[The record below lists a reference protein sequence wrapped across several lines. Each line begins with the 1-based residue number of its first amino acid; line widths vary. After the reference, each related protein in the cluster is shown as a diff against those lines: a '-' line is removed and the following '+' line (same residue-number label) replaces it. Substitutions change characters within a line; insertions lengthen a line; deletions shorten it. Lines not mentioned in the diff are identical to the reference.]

1 MELLGRLQVDLK
13 KFRDRF
19 ELVGRHLTDAKN
31 RHPLA
36 LFSPRRAKEPSLLFP
51 LQSRAGLHSTIHHS
65 SLLSRTEFPQRGVRG
80 CSDWREFVDLL
91 RGL

>member
-13 KFRDRF
+13 KFRERF

-51 LQSRAGLHSTIHHS
+51 LQSSAGLHSMILHF
-65 SLLSRTEFPQRGVRG
+65 SLFSRTEFPHAG
-80 CSDWREFVDLL
+80 CGGFSDWRV
-91 RGL
+91 R